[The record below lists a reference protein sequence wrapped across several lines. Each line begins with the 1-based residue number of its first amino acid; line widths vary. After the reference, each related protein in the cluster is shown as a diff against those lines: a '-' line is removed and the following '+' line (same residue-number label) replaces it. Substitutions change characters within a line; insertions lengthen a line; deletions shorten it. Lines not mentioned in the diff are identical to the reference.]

1 MRVLIVGSGG
11 REHAL
16 AWKLTQSDRLSEL
29 HAAPGNPGIARL
41 GTCHPVRAEDGDGL
55 LALAQASRSTSP

>member
-16 AWKLTQSDRLSEL
+16 AWKIKQSPRVRALFC
-29 HAAPGNPGIARL
+29 APGNAGIARI
-41 GTCHPVRAEDGDGL
+41 
-55 LALAQASRSTSP
+55 AQCIPIAADDLEQLVAFARDQQST